1 MDSVAQCVRELD
13 VQTAELILASQNPS
27 RSWVWQPLFETLVL
41 GWWWAVGPGG
51 SVSWKLGNSV
61 FSKRICLRRI
71 RQRIAKQ
78 GIWYSF
84 LAPQTHAWCTW
95 YMRGV
100 HVSLLNTPETHPIP
114 LPWTV
119 ALNSGSSTHWKFSN
133 CQKFTSLRFLWQT
146 CEYLDFAL
154 SYMDIL
160 QLLMPESC
168 GSFVLNQ
175 SSTMVPTPGWDELF
189 SLHFFFFC
197 SYKTAVM
204 WIS

>member
-1 MDSVAQCVRELD
+1 MSAELPSDGEMLYISEIIDLSPRGIKIKFSQMDSVAQCVRELD

-27 RSWVWQPLFETLVL
+27 RSWVWRPLFETLVL

-114 LPWTV
+114 
-119 ALNSGSSTHWKFSN
+119 
-133 CQKFTSLRFLWQT
+133 
-146 CEYLDFAL
+146 FAL
-154 SYMDIL
+154 DCSI
-160 QLLMPESC
+160 
-168 GSFVLNQ
+168 
-175 SSTMVPTPGWDELF
+175 ELW
-189 SLHFFFFC
+189 
-197 SYKTAVM
+197 V
-204 WIS
+204 